1 MLIFRIAPRGTFPFH
16 WGRVKIVI
24 LDAYTANPGDLDWA
38 GFAALGQLQKLW
50 LHDTRLTDASVPH
63 LAKLKQLKSLYLHRT
78 RLTVEGVRR
87 LQKALPKCRI
97 FYRSATVP
105 E

>member
-1 MLIFRIAPRGTFPFH
+1 
-16 WGRVKIVI
+16 
-24 LDAYTANPGDLDWA
+24 
-38 GFAALGQLQKLW
+38 LW
-50 LHDTRLTDASVPH
+50 LHDTRLTDASVPR
-63 LAKLKQLKSLYLHRT
+63 LAQLKQLKSLYLHRT